1 MEISNYGLYY
11 FAPTPIWYVPKV
23 RENMYD
29 AIQSEL
35 DTAYENTNFSGKD
48 KWGKTHLLSDPEF
61 ATSLLHKEKCYSLME
76 EIDYQIFVFLHEL
89 GYKSARKY
97 FYESSWFAKF
107 EPGDYAHTH
116 SHSPADLSGVYYYKT
131 SDDHKGLFFDCPNP
145 NLNTSV
151 LLNAPLG
158 RREDPP
164 ASQGSMILFPS
175 YIPHG
180 VMTNETNE
188 DRVSVSFNI
197 YFDRDD
203 LAAKT

>member
-1 MEISNYGLYY
+1 MEFSNYGLYFY
-11 FAPTPIWYVPKV
+11 APTPIWYVPKV

-35 DTAYENTNFSGKD
+35 DTAYENSEFSGKD
-48 KWGKTHLLSDPEF
+48 TWGKTHLLSDPEF
-61 ATSLLHKEKCYSLME
+61 KTSLLHEHRCTSLME
-76 EIDYQIFVFLHEL
+76 EIDYQIFVMLHEL
-89 GYKSARKY
+89 GYKDTRPY
-97 FYESSWFAKF
+97 TYESSWFAKL

-116 SHSPADLSGVYYYKT
+116 THSPADLSGVYYYKT

-145 NLNTSV
+145 NLSTSIF
-151 LLNAPLG
+151 LNAPLG
-158 RREDPP
+158 MREDPP

-180 VMTNETNE
+180 VQTNETDE

-197 YFDRDD
+197 YFDRDE
-203 LAAKT
+203 LSV